1 MTEPE
6 TVADLDRDR
15 EVYVEPSANVGAR
28 TRAHLHND
36 ADECWYTGDLRPVA
50 ARVLFR
56 DQPVCKICADRDR
69 RGANQYTGAAEV
81 ADD

>member
-1 MTEPE
+1 MTDRQ
-6 TVADLDRDR
+6 TVGDLDPDR

-36 ADECWYTGDLRPVA
+36 AEECWYTGDLRPVA
-50 ARVLFR
+50 ARVLFD